1 MQEADISRSAVEAFA
16 HTSPYIKKWTKNMI
30 GTLIT
35 VGGLGAS
42 PVGTPQTVADEL
54 QRWVD
59 EADVD
64 GFNFV
69 SSGLGFRV
77 VPHALVPRFLSLY
90 LGFFA
95 ELIIIPGIRSLPLF
109 LSGHRRTPSA

>member
-1 MQEADISRSAVEAFA
+1 MQEANVSRSAVEAFA
-16 HTSPYIKKWTKNMI
+16 HTSPYIKKWTKNTI

-54 QRWVD
+54 ERWVD

-69 SSGLGFRV
+69 SDLDRCSMLGPPTSVFAR
-77 VPHALVPRFLSLY
+77 
-90 LGFFA
+90 GFF
-95 ELIIIPGIRSLPLF
+95 
-109 LSGHRRTPSA
+109 